1 MTGIDTNILVR
12 YITQDDPQQSAL
24 ATRFIEEKCSPECP
38 GFINHIVLC
47 ELVWVLNRCYKT
59 DRMQSLQVIE
69 QLLRTA
75 QFQIQEPQ
83 IVWKALKL
91 AQKGKADFADFL
103 ISQINL
109 SPNVKQPLRLMVP
122 PQKLAITPCWV
133 KCKEK

>member
-1 MTGIDTNILVR
+1 MTGLDTNILVR

-24 ATRFIEEKCSPECP
+24 ATRFIEEKCSLEFP

-75 QFQIQEPQ
+75 QFQVQEPQ

-109 SPNVKQPLRLMVP
+109 AHQCESTITFDG
-122 PQKLAITPCWV
+122 LAAEISHNTLLNTV
-133 KCKEK
+133 